1 MKKFKVEDIYASLGL
16 FLDEIIEAEDDV
28 DAKEQIMMEICENI
42 GNYVD
47 IELEEIIES
56 DNEDE

>member
-16 FLDEIIEAEDDV
+16 FLDEIIEAKDDV
-28 DAKEQIMMEICENI
+28 DAKEQIMMEICKNI

-56 DNEDE
+56 DDEDK